1 MVLAFQFFF
10 FFSKYKIAMNEQVK
24 HDLYLYDAKLRYTCP
39 LVVIE
44 VDIVFSLLDNW
55 QKINADPVC
64 FGGRNDNYGAFY
76 ITKTGH
82 VNTMKL
88 VRKSGS
94 IRCNPNKPYSYWTCT
109 HQAYDK
115 KLMTI
120 ITNASKEVLL
130 PPTEDL
136 EGSRYNGATASCQ
149 KPHFYSLRGIGIK
162 STQLVFRNLSNPLF
176 LSRGQELQIWY
187 GQDLVK
193 CSENDNTGTTCVDV
207 YAWYI

>member
-1 MVLAFQFFF
+1 M
-10 FFSKYKIAMNEQVK
+10 IEQIK
-24 HDLYLYDAKLRYTCP
+24 HDTYLYNAKLRYTCP

-44 VDIVFSLLDNW
+44 VDVVFSYLDNW

-64 FGGRNDNYGAFY
+64 FGGRNDGYGAFH

-88 VRKSGS
+88 VHKNGS
-94 IRCNPNKPYSYWTCT
+94 IHCNPKDGDSYWTCT
-109 HQAYDK
+109 SSGYSN
-115 KLMTI
+115 KLMTM
-120 ITNASKEVLL
+120 ITNARKEVLL

-136 EGSRYNGATASCQ
+136 EGHRYDGAPASCQ
-149 KPHFYSLRGIGIK
+149 KPHFYSLGGTGIK
-162 STQLVFRNLSNPLF
+162 SPQLVFRNLSNPLF

-193 CSENDNTGTTCVDV
+193 CWEEDNTGTTCVDV
-207 YAWYI
+207 YAWYT

>member
-1 MVLAFQFFF
+1 
-10 FFSKYKIAMNEQVK
+10 MNEQIK
-24 HDLYLYDAKLRYTCP
+24 HDPYLYNAKLRDRCP
-39 LVVIE
+39 LVIIE
-44 VDIVFSLLDNW
+44 VDVVFSLLDNW

-64 FGGRNDNYGAFY
+64 FGSRNDTYGAFY

-88 VRKSGS
+88 VHKNGS
-94 IRCNPNKPYSYWTCT
+94 IHCNPNIGDSYWGCASS
-109 HQAYDK
+109 HYSK
-115 KLMTI
+115 KLMTM
-120 ITNASKEVLL
+120 ITNARKEVLL

-136 EGSRYNGATASCQ
+136 EGLRYNGATASCQ
-149 KPHFYSLRGIGIK
+149 KPHFYGIGGIGIK
-162 STQLVFRNLSNPLF
+162 SPQLVFRNLSNPLF

-193 CSENDNTGTTCVDV
+193 CWEEHNTGTTCVDV